1 LRSLSFGKQT
11 ALSGVVERTL
21 EGINASLERSLFAE
35 RIARQPG
42 FLQRLDPRL
51 KLSSLLLLLL
61 AVSLSRSLIVLDCL
75 YLLSVVLAF
84 VSKVPPVVYIKRV
97 WLVVTLFT
105 GVVAL
110 PAIFIVPG
118 AVLVNLPFGLVI
130 TSSGVTT
137 ALFLLLRVG
146 ASVSLSV
153 LVVLTTPWNSLL
165 KALTVLRLP
174 AVVILLLGMTYRY
187 IHALLHITA
196 DMFLSR
202 KSRLLRRM
210 NAAEERHLAAATAG
224 ALLSKSLQFSGDVY
238 LAMQSRGFRNVPVT
252 LDRFKMKRL
261 DWLSGAA
268 VVLITAAAIWL
279 GRG

>member
-1 LRSLSFGKQT
+1 VRSLSFGKQT
-11 ALSGVVERTL
+11 ARSGLIERTL

-61 AVSLSRSLIVLDCL
+61 AVSLSRSLIVLGCL
-75 YLLSVVLAF
+75 YLLSIVFALLSCVPLAA
-84 VSKVPPVVYIKRV
+84 YLKRV

-105 GVVAL
+105 GIVAL

-118 AVLVNLPFGLVI
+118 TVLAHLSLGLVI
-130 TSSGVTT
+130 TRSGVTT

-210 NAAEERHLAAATAG
+210 NAAEGRHLAAATAG
-224 ALLSKSLQFSGDVY
+224 ALLGKSLQFSGDVY

-252 LDRFKMKRL
+252 LDAFKMKRL
-261 DWLSGAA
+261 DWLAGAA
-268 VVLITAAAIWL
+268 VVLIAAAAIWL